1 MDTLQKKY
9 GIKSVNLVGHS
20 MGGLAATNL
29 LLNRNAEASPIVQKL
44 VVIASPFTGIFL
56 DSYFKKNYGEAAY
69 DLQSG
74 SKALQSMKNKNFP
87 LGVEVLAI
95 AGVINRG
102 EPRGEY
108 WDGLVHL
115 RSVRGISEMV
125 PPEQLSGEIIFDHQ
139 ATHSGLHEIKAVDE
153 ALQQFLWE

>member
-1 MDTLQKKY
+1 MLDYFEKPP
-9 GIKSVNLVGHS
+9 
-20 MGGLAATNL
+20 GLAGTNL
-29 LLNRNAEASPIVQKL
+29 LLNRSSEASPFVHKL

-56 DSYFKKNYGEAAY
+56 DSYFKKNYGEATY
-69 DLQSG
+69 DLQPG
-74 SKALQSMKNKNFP
+74 SKALQSMKDKNFP

-95 AGVINRG
+95 AGVINQGDARG
-102 EPRGEY
+102 NY

-125 PPEQLSGEIIFDHQ
+125 PPEQLRGEIIYDHQ

-153 ALQQFLWE
+153 AIQRFLWK